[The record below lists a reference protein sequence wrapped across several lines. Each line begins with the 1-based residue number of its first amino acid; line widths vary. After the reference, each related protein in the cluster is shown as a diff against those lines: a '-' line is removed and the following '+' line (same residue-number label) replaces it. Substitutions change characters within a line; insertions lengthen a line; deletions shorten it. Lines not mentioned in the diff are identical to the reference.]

1 MPIKD
6 WLKKHSFEAYSLV
19 FLLITLP
26 ASGLYLAARSGSEIL
41 IWLLL
46 GLIASGNFLVLFI
59 K

>member
-1 MPIKD
+1 MKD
-6 WLKKHSFEAYSLV
+6 WLTKHSFEAYSLV

-26 ASGLYLAARSGSEIL
+26 ASGLYLAARGGVEVV

-46 GLIASGNFLVLFI
+46 GLIAVGNLLVLFI

>member
-1 MPIKD
+1 MKD
-6 WLKKHSFEAYSLV
+6 WLTKHSFEAYSLV

-26 ASGLYLAARSGSEIL
+26 ASGLYLAARGGVEVV

-46 GLIASGNFLVLFI
+46 GLIAVGNFLVLFI

>member
-1 MPIKD
+1 MKD
-6 WLKKHSFEAYSLV
+6 WLTKHSFEAYSLV

-26 ASGLYLAARSGSEIL
+26 ASGLYLAARGGVEVV

-46 GLIASGNFLVLFI
+46 GLIAMGNFLVLFI

>member
-1 MPIKD
+1 MKD
-6 WLKKHSFEAYSLV
+6 WLTKHSFEAYSLV

-26 ASGLYLAARSGSEIL
+26 ASGLYLAASSGAEAV

-46 GLIASGNFLVLFI
+46 GIIALGNFLVLFI